1 MIWIELFFHLLN
13 NIVLMPLV
21 VRQLSNHI
29 DLLLAYN
36 KWYSYIMNNGWQ
48 ISQPTM
54 QEALPIS
61 LYLY

>member
-36 KWYSYIMNNGWQ
+36 K
-48 ISQPTM
+48 
-54 QEALPIS
+54 
-61 LYLY
+61 